1 MNSFQIA
8 IVVSLAGYL
17 AIGWYAGRRVK
28 DLEDFFVAGRNA
40 PTLLILGTLVASFMS
55 TNAFMGEAGMSYQG
69 HAPLIIMM
77 TCFNCLGYVIG
88 AIFFGRYLRR
98 SRALTVPDFFRARF
112 NSRRIQRFAGMSIVV
127 GLSAYLLAVT
137 WGMALVMS
145 EVTGVDESVAIVAVW
160 LSYTVFT
167 LYSGSRGVILTDTVM
182 FLLFSGMIVLA
193 AFFIIQ
199 SAGGWFSAIEAL
211 ATYEAKPGI
220 IAWHG
225 RVGPDTPWQTPLDG
239 LLWATILG
247 VAWGIVVAVSPW
259 QSSRYLMA
267 RSEHVVIRSACG
279 ALVAMLLLYLVT
291 NFAATAVNLINPNI
305 TPPESTMIWVAM
317 NLLPTALGALL
328 ICGVLAA
335 GLSSAS
341 TFLSLVGFSVSHDV
355 LGSSAASQLGEGG
368 STNADHHSQRLGAAR
383 WSMLA
388 VGLSVIALAL
398 LLPRNIFW
406 LTHFAGPLFASSWGA
421 VAFMSIWSHRLT
433 EAGAFWGMAAG
444 FAVNVA
450 MNALSLIGVV
460 DWPIIADPILVAA
473 LSSYFVMIGVSSKG
487 EVSTAER
494 DFRIAL
500 HRLPETETDLA
511 VVRQTLLWPRVMV
524 FGGVVL
530 SALLTIFY
538 ALPFGRAVS
547 VEGFAGI
554 SGELLLALT
563 YGLVLVASGRWVW
576 RRVNRDYRHR
586 DEAGS

>member
-1 MNSFQIA
+1 
-8 IVVSLAGYL
+8 
-17 AIGWYAGRRVK
+17 
-28 DLEDFFVAGRNA
+28 
-40 PTLLILGTLVASFMS
+40 
-55 TNAFMGEAGMSYQG
+55 
-69 HAPLIIMM
+69 
-77 TCFNCLGYVIG
+77 
-88 AIFFGRYLRR
+88 
-98 SRALTVPDFFRARF
+98 
-112 NSRRIQRFAGMSIVV
+112 
-127 GLSAYLLAVT
+127 
-137 WGMALVMS
+137 
-145 EVTGVDESVAIVAVW
+145 
-160 LSYTVFT
+160 
-167 LYSGSRGVILTDTVM
+167 
-182 FLLFSGMIVLA
+182 
-193 AFFIIQ
+193 
-199 SAGGWFSAIEAL
+199 
-211 ATYEAKPGI
+211 
-220 IAWHG
+220 
-225 RVGPDTPWQTPLDG
+225 
-239 LLWATILG
+239 
-247 VAWGIVVAVSPW
+247 
-259 QSSRYLMA
+259 
-267 RSEHVVIRSACG
+267 
-279 ALVAMLLLYLVT
+279 MLLLYLVT
-291 NFAATAVNLINPNI
+291 NFAATAVNLINPDI
-305 TPPESTMIWVAM
+305 SPPESTMIWVAM

-355 LGSSAASQLGEGG
+355 LGSTAASQLSEGA
-368 STNADHHSQRLGAAR
+368 STSADDHSQRLGAAR

-388 VGLSVIALAL
+388 VGVSVIALAL

-444 FAVNVA
+444 FVVNVA
-450 MNALSLIGVV
+450 MNALALIGAV
-460 DWPIIADPILVAA
+460 DWPVIADPILVAA
-473 LSSYFVMIGVSSKG
+473 LSSYFVMIGVSSNG
-487 EVSTAER
+487 EVSPAER

-500 HRLPETETDLA
+500 HRLPEKETDLA